1 MTGGLDAGI
10 GLSPYS
16 HWTRWAQRDN
26 HIPVT
31 GIPYK
36 TLGTREVERFL
47 SGFHDIADAQ
57 HSAYAGRLKHLSR
70 GGFPAGISAGP
81 GIPAQYDADQFF
93 QMVVVTELW
102 QFGVP
107 PARAIALVSEAWPR
121 LREDVLR
128 VWLAVDASEHSGKPA
143 DIQPVFWRVPVE
155 ALRHMA
161 RPGRP
166 YSPDSADT
174 LDVMTFEGTDAM
186 MKRDGYDVRRHAF
199 IVAHQLIQDALTQ
212 LGYQLGGPYALA
224 AFMQRMIPAPTV
236 QV

>member
-1 MTGGLDAGI
+1 
-10 GLSPYS
+10 
-16 HWTRWAQRDN
+16 
-26 HIPVT
+26 VT
-31 GIPYK
+31 DIRYK
-36 TLGTREVERFL
+36 TLGTREIERFL
-47 SGFHDIADAQ
+47 SGFHDIADDQ
-57 HSAYAGRLKHLSR
+57 RSAYAGRLKHLNR
-70 GGFPAGISAGP
+70 QGFPAGISAGP

-93 QMVVVTELW
+93 QMLVVTELW

-107 PARAIALVSEAWPR
+107 PARAVALVSEAWPR

-128 VWLAVDASEHSGKPA
+128 VWLAFDASHRNGKPVA
-143 DIQPVFWRVPVE
+143 DYVDPIFWRVPVE

-161 RPGRP
+161 RPDRP

-199 IVAHQLIQDALTQ
+199 IVAHQLVEDALTQ
-212 LGYQLGGPYALA
+212 LRWTIFNGHDGLA
-224 AFMQRMIPAPTV
+224 AFMQRMIPAPSI